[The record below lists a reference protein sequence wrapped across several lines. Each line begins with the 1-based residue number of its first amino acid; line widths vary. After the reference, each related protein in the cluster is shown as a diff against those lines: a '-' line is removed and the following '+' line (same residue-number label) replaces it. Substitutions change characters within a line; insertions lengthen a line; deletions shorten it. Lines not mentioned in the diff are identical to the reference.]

1 MLLKHFSRQL
11 ISSHI
16 LNFWRVQCDDTTYW
30 NIVLVLLQWLQW
42 AKLCKKWNLGKPP
55 HHNIRGMLNH
65 LCISFVISIISPHI
79 HKWQVCKHIWP
90 HQLEKKVRNKWY
102 WIFFIWRKYIEYLHS
117 THQLQWPNLVKNII
131 SCNIWDLRNGSI
143 LCLAVVP
150 TLRWPVIRHPPFLLQ
165 QPTNA
170 RSLSNVHRS
179 VSIYFVS
186 RLSIPL

>member
-1 MLLKHFSRQL
+1 MFGESKDNNLSFLKNSLSLSDKILFLSWFMLAVFFTSAYFST
-11 ISSHI
+11 
-16 LNFWRVQCDDTTYW
+16 FDW
-30 NIVLVLLQWLQW
+30 NRIGCHVIGLPLS
-42 AKLCKKWNLGKPP
+42 CPCPYIKKN
-55 HHNIRGMLNH
+55 
-65 LCISFVISIISPHI
+65 VY
-79 HKWQVCKHIWP
+79 IWP

-165 QPTNA
+165 
-170 RSLSNVHRS
+170 
-179 VSIYFVS
+179 
-186 RLSIPL
+186 